1 MIRII
6 NLISDRVSRLADWC
20 VLAAVGI
27 SAANAL
33 VRYSLNWSSNALLE
47 IQGVL
52 FAAVVMLGAAQT
64 LRLNGHVRV
73 DILYVLCSPR
83 RRLWLD
89 AIGMVV
95 ILLPVTAYLAWLCIP
110 FAFNTVSSGEVS
122 LSPGGL
128 PLWPIR
134 VLLAAGFV
142 LLFAQGVAELL
153 RRVLALRGNVVVET
167 TYEKPLQ

>member
-6 NLISDRVSRLADWC
+6 DVISDRVSRVADWC
-20 VLAAVGI
+20 LLAAVGI

-52 FAAVVMLGAAQT
+52 FAAVVMLGASQT

-73 DILYVLCSPR
+73 DILYVLCSQR

-89 AIGMVV
+89 TLGMAVV
-95 ILLPVTAYLAWLCIP
+95 LLPVTGYLAWLCLP
-110 FAFNTVSSGEVS
+110 VAWDSLRSGEVS
-122 LSPGGL
+122 LSAEGL
-128 PLWPIR
+128 PLWPVR
-134 VLLAAGFV
+134 VLLAAGFM
-142 LLFAQGVAELL
+142 LLLAQGVAELL
-153 RRVLALRGNVVVET
+153 RRVLALRGYVVAEVE
-167 TYEKPLQ
+167 YEKPLQ